1 MRKWHRWTTVFIGL
15 FMLFIA
21 LTGLGSHFAAMV
33 ARGSVFETEERGAP
47 SAAQAPVAAQKAAP
61 SAGAPAA
68 PPAAQAAAQPA
79 TQSAPNPARKL
90 VGLFHHLHSGEF
102 FGPVGVIISLLSGF
116 ALVFFAISGMWMY
129 VQMFRNRLSRGR
141 RDIFW
146 K

>member
-33 ARGSVFETEERGAP
+33 ARGSVFETEERGAAP
-47 SAAQAPVAAQKAAP
+47 PAQAPAAAQKAGP
-61 SAGAPAA
+61 TAGAPAA
-68 PPAAQAAAQPA
+68 QQA
-79 TQSAPNPARKL
+79 APNPARKL

>member
-47 SAAQAPVAAQKAAP
+47 PPAQAPVAAQKAGP

-68 PPAAQAAAQPA
+68 QQA
-79 TQSAPNPARKL
+79 APNPARKL

-116 ALVFFAISGMWMY
+116 ALVFFAMSGMWMY

>member
-47 SAAQAPVAAQKAAP
+47 PAAQAPVATQKAGP
-61 SAGAPAA
+61 SAGAPGA
-68 PPAAQAAAQPA
+68 PPAAQQAAQPA
-79 TQSAPNPARKL
+79 TQAAPNPARKL